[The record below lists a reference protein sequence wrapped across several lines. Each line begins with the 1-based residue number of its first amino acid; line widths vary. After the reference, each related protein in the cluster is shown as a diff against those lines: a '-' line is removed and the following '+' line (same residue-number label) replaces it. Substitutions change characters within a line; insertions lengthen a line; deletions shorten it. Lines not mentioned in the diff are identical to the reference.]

1 MPLVDSE
8 YLSSNTHSVILLY
21 YNISW
26 IPGPDFF
33 RSSLQLYPS
42 RTADYRFKWLRC
54 VAAHHFIPSVFKSHT
69 SSVFFYPHETST
81 IISLEGGSWSTQ
93 AKRKDDM
100 EEKDDKGK
108 GKKEEQEA
116 EDTTAQ
122 KKKVQD
128 GAEERRHED
137 SSADNYDLEES
148 KGIAVF

>member
-1 MPLVDSE
+1 MAAQRRGLWTQPKQPKKTPQGSKLRYEVVCHIVFPTG
-8 YLSSNTHSVILLY
+8 L
-21 YNISW
+21 
-26 IPGPDFF
+26 
-33 RSSLQLYPS
+33 
-42 RTADYRFKWLRC
+42 LRC
-54 VAAHHFIPSVFKSHT
+54 VAAHHFIPSVFKSLT

-81 IISLEGGSWSTQ
+81 IISLEGGSWSTK
-93 AKRKDDM
+93 AKRKDDR

-108 GKKEEQEA
+108 GKQEEQEA

-148 KGIAVF
+148 KGIAMC